1 MQRIE
6 AADFHD
12 LVGVTEPRVAPG
24 GRQVAFVRTEPGEDE
39 DSYEATVH
47 LAPTGGGQS
56 RRFTLAEGVDSQPR
70 FSPSGDRLAFV
81 STRGAEDDRPQL
93 WVVPTDGGEARQVT
107 DVVGGV
113 DAIAWGPEG
122 ERVAFVQRVTAE
134 DRETERDLSVPEDY
148 EPEPPDPR
156 VVDRTVYRSME
167 EYFDGRRGQ
176 IYLAHLGGADADTP
190 GASGGDE
197 DGVERVT
204 DADYDHANP
213 EWGDAATLYYT
224 VQDGEPD
231 PDDSNEHTI
240 VAYDTGTGDREA
252 VHTTTAWGTALAATG
267 DGRVA
272 YTYVE
277 DDRASMRPVAA
288 RVYEVD
294 TGEVHT
300 PMAGLDRTLSSDR
313 SVQWGPDEE
322 SLYLVTPDEGAGTV
336 WAAPWDGDGDG
347 AERVVR
353 EEWASVDGLHVGEDL
368 LAVVRSEW
376 DHPGELYVTTPG
388 GAEERRLTRANADL
402 LDDRA
407 VSRPEEVRVTVED
420 GSGGDGNDSAGDA
433 GAHEVQG
440 WVLTPPDFDP
450 DEQYPLAVEVHGG
463 PHAMW
468 TTSGTM
474 WHEFQTLAARGYVVF
489 WSNPRGSTGYGQAF
503 AEAIERD
510 WGVVTARDVLAGVDA
525 VTDRE
530 YVDDDQVFLT
540 GGSFGG
546 FMTAWLVGHTDRFT
560 AAVSQR
566 GVYDL
571 TGFYGSTDVAYKL
584 VEGDFDAVPW
594 EDAEFLWE
602 QSPASSANQV
612 ETPTLVVHSNDDY
625 RTPAATAELFYRILR
640 KQGADTRLVRYPDEG
655 HELSRSGQ
663 PAHIVDRIER
673 IVRWFDGYSEYHD
686 VPRALDRE
694 ERAGLSASGDEDGD
708 EDGGGAEGDTE

>member
-1 MQRIE
+1 
-6 AADFHD
+6 
-12 LVGVTEPRVAPG
+12 
-24 GRQVAFVRTEPGEDE
+24 
-39 DSYEATVH
+39 
-47 LAPTGGGQS
+47 
-56 RRFTLAEGVDSQPR
+56 
-70 FSPSGDRLAFV
+70 
-81 STRGAEDDRPQL
+81 
-93 WVVPTDGGEARQVT
+93 VPTDGGEARQVT

-113 DAIAWGPEG
+113 DDPVWGPDG

-134 DRETERDLSVPEDY
+134 DREAGRDLLAPDDY
-148 EPEPPDPR
+148 EPDPPDPR

-167 EYFDGRRGQ
+167 EYFDGRRGG
-176 IYLAHLGGADADTP
+176 IYLAHLGGAGADTP
-190 GASGGDE
+190 GPTGGDGDE
-197 DGVERVT
+197 TERVT

-213 EWGDAATLYYT
+213 EFGDADTLYYT

-231 PDDSNEHTI
+231 PDDSNEHTV
-240 VAYDTGTGDREA
+240 VAHDTATGDRERL
-252 VHTTTAWGTALAATG
+252 HTTTAWGTTLAATG

-277 DDRASMRPVAA
+277 DDRASMRPTEA
-288 RVYEVD
+288 RVYEVA

-300 PMAGLDRTLSSDR
+300 PMAELDRTLSYDR
-313 SVQWGPDEE
+313 SVQWGPDDE
-322 SLYLVTPDEGAGTV
+322 SLYVVTPDEGAGAVWTV
-336 WAAPWDGDGDG
+336 PWDGDGSR
-347 AERVVR
+347 AERAVR

-376 DHPGELYVTTPG
+376 DHPGDLYVTTPA

-407 VSRPEEVRVTVED
+407 VSRPEEVTVAVAD
-420 GSGGDGNDSAGDA
+420 GSHDHDGDDA
-433 GAHEVQG
+433 GRHEVQG

-450 DEQYPLAVEVHGG
+450 DETYPLAVEVHGG

-510 WGVVTARDVLAGVDA
+510 WGAVTAADVLAGVDA
-525 VTDRE
+525 VSDRD
-530 YVDDDQVFLT
+530 YVDGDQVFLT

-546 FMTAWLVGHTDRFT
+546 YMTGWLVGHTDRFT

-584 VEGDFDAVPW
+584 VEGDFGTVPW
-594 EDAEFLWE
+594 ADAGFLWE
-602 QSPASSANQV
+602 QSPASSADAV
-612 ETPTLVVHSNDDY
+612 ETPTLLLHSEDDY
-625 RTPAATAELFYRILR
+625 RTPASTAELFHRTLR
-640 KQGADTRLVRYPDEG
+640 KHGVDTRLVRYPDEG

-686 VPRALDRE
+686 APRALDRVE
-694 ERAGLSASGDEDGD
+694 DAGLSAREEDN
-708 EDGGGAEGDTE
+708 GGQEG